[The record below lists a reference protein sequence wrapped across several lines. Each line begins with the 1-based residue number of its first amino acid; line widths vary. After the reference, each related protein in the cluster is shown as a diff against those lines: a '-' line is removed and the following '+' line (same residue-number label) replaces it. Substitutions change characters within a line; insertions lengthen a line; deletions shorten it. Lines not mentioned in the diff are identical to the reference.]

1 MIDSDFNFDSTSSS
15 LIVSADSPVVDY
27 ARERRIK
34 SYHDCSTSGR
44 INEEPIVHASPL
56 TVITALGN
64 AIGVLVYG
72 KYGTIVGLA
81 ERSPLLFPL
90 ANPHI
95 LGRHGR

>member
-1 MIDSDFNFDSTSSS
+1 MTNSDSTSSS
-15 LIVSADSPVVDY
+15 LVVSADSPVVDY

-44 INEEPIVHASPL
+44 INEDPIVHASPL

-64 AIGVLVYG
+64 AIGVL
-72 KYGTIVGLA
+72 GTMVGIA